1 MTAITWD
8 DEAKCEMN
16 CSALY
21 LAKRGGRELGE
32 RFLDQVEAAILGASS
47 DPARHRRFHGDAR
60 KVRVERFPYHVVY
73 WHDETTSSIHI
84 IAIAHTSR
92 APDYWH
98 TRVTP

>member
-1 MTAITWD
+1 MTPITWV
-8 DEAKCEMN
+8 DEAKCELN

-32 RFLDQVEAAILGASS
+32 RFLKEVETAVAGAGN
-47 DPARHRRFHGDAR
+47 DPARHRKFRRDAR

-73 WHDETTSSIHI
+73 WHDEADGSIHI

-92 APDYWH
+92 EPDYW
-98 TRVTP
+98 RERIPN